1 MTSALSATATAR
13 KLQPF
18 SNIAEPMDHADAYE
32 HMEDMLDDPVS
43 DQESCKSCSE
53 SDFKDLHDTLSE
65 FDGDIA
71 SEMDSLDELGSMR
84 SLWSG
89 RLEDLP
95 VDSWES
101 ENPLLSD
108 SESDML
114 GDGLELESG
123 ILCEVM
129 KFRGG
134 INIVNGHQGV
144 MSRDGS
150 SSTPTSMT
158 SEFEEIGTEGFD
170 AECLTPDPW
179 S

>member
-1 MTSALSATATAR
+1 
-13 KLQPF
+13 
-18 SNIAEPMDHADAYE
+18 
-32 HMEDMLDDPVS
+32 VS
-43 DQESCKSCSE
+43 DQESCTSCNE
-53 SDFKDLHDTLSE
+53 SDFEDLRDTLGE

-84 SLWSG
+84 SLWG
-89 RLEDLP
+89 GELEDLP

-101 ENPLLSD
+101 ENLLPSV

-114 GDGLELESG
+114 GDCLELKSG

-144 MSRDGS
+144 MSRDESG
-150 SSTPTSMT
+150 STPTSTT